1 MGDSATR
8 RLGDSAYQAVC
19 FGVAALIVAVHS
31 ATAQDSLR
39 FTGPDAETSRQ
50 VAQVVQAAAAA
61 GLPASQI
68 VAKANLAVLVRAP
81 GPKIVETARAV
92 AARLEI
98 ARSSIKP
105 HELANDIVNAEEALS
120 YDAPPEILHQISLA
134 SPKAPIAVPLSVLTQ
149 LVVTRVPVD
158 RAGQIVLAMLRR
170 GATPAQ
176 LQALG
181 NGVDADVR
189 LLGAAALDAA
199 NLRYK
204 NLNPFLAPM
213 PASAAN
219 ADNLGLSS
227 SPTGPKKP

>member
-1 MGDSATR
+1 MR
-8 RLGDSAYQAVC
+8 RAGLVACC
-19 FGVAALIVAVHS
+19 FALHAAA
-31 ATAQDSLR
+31 AQDSLR
-39 FTGPDAETSRQ
+39 FAGPDAETSRQ
-50 VAQVVQAAAAA
+50 VSQIIESAVAA

-92 AARLEI
+92 ASRLEI
-98 ARSSIKP
+98 ARRSIRP
-105 HELANDIVNAEEALS
+105 HELPNDIVNAEEALS
-120 YDAPPEILHQISLA
+120 YNVPTDILRQISKA

-189 LLGAAALDAA
+189 LLGAVALDAA

-204 NLNPFLAPM
+204 SLIPFLAPM

-219 ADNLGLSS
+219 ADNLGLST

>member
-1 MGDSATR
+1 M
-8 RLGDSAYQAVC
+8 
-19 FGVAALIVAVHS
+19 
-31 ATAQDSLR
+31 
-39 FTGPDAETSRQ
+39 
-50 VAQVVQAAAAA
+50 
-61 GLPASQI
+61 
-68 VAKANLAVLVRAP
+68 
-81 GPKIVETARAV
+81 
-92 AARLEI
+92 
-98 ARSSIKP
+98 P
-105 HELANDIVNAEEALS
+105 HELPNDIVNAEEALS
-120 YDAPPEILHQISLA
+120 YNVPTDILRQISKA

-158 RAGQIVLAMLRR
+158 RAGQIVLAMLHR